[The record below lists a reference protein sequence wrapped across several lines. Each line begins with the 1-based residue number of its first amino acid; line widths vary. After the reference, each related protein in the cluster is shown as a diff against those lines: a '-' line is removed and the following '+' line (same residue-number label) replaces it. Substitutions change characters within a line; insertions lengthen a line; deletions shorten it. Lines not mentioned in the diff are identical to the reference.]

1 MKGQSEQALYDVAY
15 AIDRPG
21 GAARVVAMFQ
31 QDPKLRIKFVEAVNL
46 RLDQITEVTGA
57 KKSNKFLVQINQAK
71 VLSDAEL
78 AALTEKYRKIVVAGN
93 ESGRLRFTLDSET
106 LSLYGLETL
115 EQSQKVFERT
125 LRQYEDKD
133 FAYRNIDAIL
143 SYVRAT
149 GQEKRL
155 IERLPHLNI
164 RGSELALI
172 QTIAPEFAA
181 KRKGEITLDAYLDV
195 KNADRIF
202 ADDLGSALGKSIYG
216 VAWLSGPSRDAV
228 QVVVDRVRYTEK
240 ETSPAMRTVTYSN
253 GQVDILSAALL
264 MPKNASYQFD
274 LRTGGAEIE
283 YGYVVSA
290 WRDGKKL
297 SEGVVRGKVGGEY
310 RKCENARVVNVF
322 GGVSAAGFMANDD
335 MRRACSGPT
344 TVSMD
349 DLRGQVLEKIT
360 AQVRSIPEIERV
372 HAMN

>member
-1 MKGQSEQALYDVAY
+1 
-15 AIDRPG
+15 
-21 GAARVVAMFQ
+21 
-31 QDPKLRIKFVEAVNL
+31 
-46 RLDQITEVTGA
+46 
-57 KKSNKFLVQINQAK
+57 
-71 VLSDAEL
+71 
-78 AALTEKYRKIVVAGN
+78 
-93 ESGRLRFTLDSET
+93 LRFTLDPET
-106 LSLYGLETL
+106 LSLYGMGTP
-115 EQSQKVFERT
+115 EQSQKIFERT
-125 LRQYEDKD
+125 LRQYEEKS
-133 FAYRNIDAIL
+133 FAYRNIEAVL

-155 IERLPHLNI
+155 IERLPQLNI
-164 RGSELALI
+164 RGSELASI
-172 QTIAPEFAA
+172 QAIAPEFATR
-181 KRKGEITLDAYLDV
+181 RKAEITLDAYLDV

-202 ADDLGSALGKSIYG
+202 ADDLGSALGKSVYG
-216 VAWLSGPSRDAV
+216 VAWLSGPGKDAV

-240 ETSPAMRTVTYSN
+240 EAPQATRTVTYSY

-283 YGYVVSA
+283 YGYVVSS

-310 RKCENARVVNVF
+310 RKCENARVINVF

-344 TVSMD
+344 TVSIE

-360 AQVRSIPEIERV
+360 AEVHLIPEIERV
-372 HAMN
+372 HSMN